1 MSQNSDLVIGA
12 SICHAIYSYSGHEL
26 EFEINR
32 IIKTIFENAE
42 VVFTKQLPISVIDEK
57 TVSRAIN
64 AESYYVLSGK
74 KGRITENDLSKLNL
88 LTELTAKLLLS
99 QEHQHNQLNEV
110 LKKHSHHTQI
120 LDQIQE
126 SVITMDLAGFI
137 LSWNL
142 SAEKLFGY
150 TAEEAIGQNI
160 LFIYANEDVN
170 NEFTYDAFLE
180 FGGSEL
186 EVKRRKKSGEI
197 FWANLHLSILNDER
211 SNPIG
216 MIGYITD
223 ITDKKIAEERINH
236 LAYYDL
242 VTDLPN
248 RTLFKKLVDNAL
260 QQSTRSDAANISI
273 MFIDL
278 NRFKP
283 INDML
288 GHRLGNV
295 LLKQVSERFRKALRE
310 NDVIAR
316 LGSDEFA
323 IALLDMKQHFHASL
337 VAQKILSTL
346 DDVFQIEGI
355 ELRLGASIG
364 ISIYPQDGVDAED
377 LLRQADI
384 AMYKAK
390 KLVARNNGSYTFY
403 SAEMNQ
409 AIADRLYLETG
420 LRKALQRNEF
430 FLQYQPKVDIL
441 TGNVFGAEALIRW
454 AHPKGK
460 TVYPLEFIPTAE
472 ESDLILE
479 IDAWVLNAAC
489 EQAKKWQT
497 QGVTPCKIAV
507 NVSAKEFT
515 RELPARIQ
523 HALSVHR
530 LDPKWLE
537 IEITESMLMQDTDK
551 ILSIMHEITAL
562 GVSLALDDFGTGYS
576 SLSYLKKFPIS
587 TLKIDRSFIQGIPD
601 AKDDCAIA
609 SIIMN
614 LAKEMNHVVVAEGV
628 ENKEQ
633 YAFLKEIGC
642 DAIQGYFFAK
652 PQNAEQFLPMLN
664 EPFPLP
670 IALN

>member
-1 MSQNSDLVIGA
+1 MSQHSDMVVGA
-12 SICHAIYSYSGHEL
+12 SLCQAIFCYTGQEL
-26 EFEINR
+26 ELEINR
-32 IIKTIFENAE
+32 IIKSLFENAE
-42 VVFTKQLPISVIDEK
+42 LVFTKKTPDIDNENQSI
-57 TVSRAIN
+57 SRAIN

-74 KGRITENDLSKLNL
+74 KGKITESDLTKLNL
-88 LTELTAKLLLS
+88 LTELTAKLFLS
-99 QEHQHNQLNEV
+99 QEHQSNQLNDV
-110 LKKHSHHTQI
+110 LKKHSLHTQI

-142 SAEKLFGY
+142 GAEKLFGY
-150 TAEEAIGQNI
+150 TAAEAIGQNI
-160 LFIYANEDVN
+160 LFIYENENTSNDV
-170 NEFTYDAFLE
+170 TYDSFLE

-197 FWANLHLSILNDER
+197 FWGNLHLSILNDEF

-216 MIGYITD
+216 MIGYLTD
-223 ITDKKIAEERINH
+223 ITDKKIAEEKINH

-260 QQSTRSDAANISI
+260 QQSTRIENGNISI

-288 GHRLGNV
+288 GHKLGNE
-295 LLKQVSERFRKALRE
+295 LLKQVAERFRKALRE

-323 IALLDMKQHFHASL
+323 IALLDMKQHYHAGL
-337 VAQKILSTL
+337 VAQKMLSTL
-346 DDVFQIEGI
+346 EAVFQIDGN
-355 ELRLGASIG
+355 ELRIGASIG
-364 ISIYPQDGVDAED
+364 ISIYPQDGSDAES
-377 LLRQADI
+377 LLQTADI
-384 AMYKAK
+384 AMIKAK
-390 KLVARNNGSYTFY
+390 NLVTRNNGDYTFY
-403 SAEMNQ
+403 SSEMNQ

-430 FLQYQPKVDIL
+430 FLQYQPKVEID
-441 TGNVFGAEALIRW
+441 TGNVIGAEALIRW

-460 TVYPLEFIPTAE
+460 VMFPLEFIPTAE
-472 ESDLILE
+472 ESDLIIE

-489 EQAKKWQT
+489 EQAKEWQVK
-497 QGVTPCKIAV
+497 GIRPCKIAV

-515 RELPARIQ
+515 KELPIRIQ
-523 HALSVHR
+523 NALSVHQ

-576 SLSYLKKFPIS
+576 SLSYLKKFPIC

-601 AKDDCAIA
+601 AKDDCVIA
-609 SIIMN
+609 NIIMN
-614 LAKEMNHVVVAEGV
+614 LAKEMNHLVVAEGV

-633 YAFLKEIGC
+633 YAFLQKIGC

-652 PQNAEQFLPMLN
+652 PQDADQFLPMLSS
-664 EPFPLP
+664 PFALP
-670 IALN
+670 KVTN

>member
-1 MSQNSDLVIGA
+1 MSQHSDMVIGA
-12 SICHAIYSYSGHEL
+12 SLCQAIYSYSGQEL
-26 EFEINR
+26 ELEINR
-32 IIKTIFENAE
+32 IIKSIFENAE
-42 VVFTKQLPISVIDEK
+42 VIFTKQVPNAELENQTI
-57 TVSRAIN
+57 SRAIN
-64 AESYYVLSGK
+64 AHSYYVLSGK
-74 KGRITENDLSKLNL
+74 KGKISEKDLSKLNL
-88 LTELTAKLLLS
+88 LAELTAKLFLS
-99 QEHQHNQLNEV
+99 QENQSNQLNEV
-110 LKKHSHHTQI
+110 LKKHSLHTQI

-142 SAEKLFGY
+142 GAEKLFGY

-160 LFIYANEDVN
+160 LFIYANE
-170 NEFTYDAFLE
+170 ESSSELTYDTFLE

-197 FWANLHLSILNDER
+197 FWANLHLSILNDDTG
-211 SNPIG
+211 NPIG

-260 QQSTRSDAANISI
+260 QQSIRTENGNISI

-288 GHRLGNV
+288 GHKLGNN
-295 LLKQVSERFRKALRE
+295 LLKQVAERFRQALRE

-323 IALLDMKQHFHASL
+323 VALLDMKQHFHAGL
-337 VAQKILSTL
+337 VAQKMLSTL
-346 DDVFQIEGI
+346 EDVFQIEGN

-364 ISIYPQDGVDAED
+364 ISIYPQDGIDAES
-377 LLRQADI
+377 LLQTADI
-384 AMYKAK
+384 AMFKAK
-390 KLVARNNGSYTFY
+390 NLVSRNNGDYTFY

-430 FLQYQPKVDIL
+430 FLQYQPKVDIC
-441 TGNVFGAEALIRW
+441 TGKVIGAEALIRW

-460 TVYPLEFIPTAE
+460 IMFPLEFIPTAE
-472 ESDLILE
+472 ESDLIIE
-479 IDAWVLNAAC
+479 IDAWVLKAAC
-489 EQAKKWQT
+489 EQAKKWQA
-497 QGVTPCKIAV
+497 QGLAPCKIAV

-515 RELPARIQ
+515 KELPIRIQ
-523 HALSVHR
+523 QALSLYQ
-530 LDPKWLE
+530 LDPQWLE

-551 ILSIMHEITAL
+551 ILSIMHEITAI

-576 SLSYLKKFPIS
+576 SLSYLKRFPIS
-587 TLKIDRSFIQGIPD
+587 TLKIDRSFIQGIPE

-614 LAKEMNHVVVAEGV
+614 LAKEMNHLVVAEGV

-633 YAFLKEIGC
+633 FAFLKEIGC

-652 PQNAEQFLPMLN
+652 PQNADQFISMLKK
-664 EPFPLP
+664 PFTLP
-670 IALN
+670 ILDN